1 MFFAALACL
10 FVGVQGATIH
20 HDKDDYI
27 VGGNDTD
34 ISEVPYQVAVADGA
48 EVFCG
53 GAILTEN
60 YVISA
65 AHCWRDTDKTNI
77 FVRAGSSDEKKGGT
91 LVKVNKFLRHPN
103 WNKKIVDYDVA
114 ILALDTPLTFSK
126 NIQPIDIVRSEP
138 SPRAIA
144 KASGWGLLQE
154 DGLPAKTL
162 QSVELPIVDRET
174 CRKLNK
180 RFTITDRMICA
191 GGQVNKDSCSG
202 DSGGPLAVDGKLAGI
217 ISFGDGCGN
226 RDTPGVYSNIAH
238 PEIQSFLDAYLTA

>member
-1 MFFAALACL
+1 MVSFIFSTFLC
-10 FVGVQGATIH
+10 
-20 HDKDDYI
+20 
-27 VGGNDTD
+27 
-34 ISEVPYQVAVADGA
+34 S
-48 EVFCG
+48 
-53 GAILTEN
+53 
-60 YVISA
+60 
-65 AHCWRDTDKTNI
+65 KTNI

-103 WNKKIVDYDVA
+103 WNKKLVDYDVA

-144 KASGWGLLQE
+144 KASGWGLLQVSTETPRLVIRLLFLCVTLTLTYFTPTQE

-238 PEIQSFLDAYLTA
+238 PEIQSFLDAYLKA